1 MYVLNSCT
9 YLYLKF
15 SRLVQQMRFGEEEQG
30 IFIRMTYSERPKMKS
45 QPTFENSSFLTFRS
59 FHRRVK
65 LPKQPTTIHGETSW
79 FLTLVH
85 RSHSSIHL
93 LPSPSS
99 LYHGPPYSF
108 ILLLPST
115 MIPLLPSTSSIN
127 SLTILL
133 IFWTLISSQLR
144 HLN

>member
-30 IFIRMTYSERPKMKS
+30 IFIQMTYSERSKMKS

-65 LPKQPTTIHGETSW
+65 LPKQPFME
-79 FLTLVH
+79 
-85 RSHSSIHL
+85 R
-93 LPSPSS
+93 
-99 LYHGPPYSF
+99 
-108 ILLLPST
+108 
-115 MIPLLPSTSSIN
+115 PLDS
-127 SLTILL
+127 
-133 IFWTLISSQLR
+133 
-144 HLN
+144 